1 MVDGV
6 ELLPTNTTLVM
17 LVKSVN
23 QENDRRAREPF
34 YRRTGYLV
42 RKGSIWG
49 VVNVYLQGMDD
60 QRDVLKSISAI
71 IDLDVRDFYGTEET
85 RILREMQT
93 GNNADQRTQARM
105 GVPLLWERQVQIS
118 KGN

>member
-1 MVDGV
+1 
-6 ELLPTNTTLVM
+6 
-17 LVKSVN
+17 
-23 QENDRRAREPF
+23 
-34 YRRTGYLV
+34 
-42 RKGSIWG
+42 
-49 VVNVYLQGMDD
+49 MDD

-105 GVPLLWERQVQIS
+105 GLPLL
-118 KGN
+118 